1 MELKQHQ
8 HETDILAYY
17 DGDRARTQITGKL
30 PGKGVF
36 VLFGNRSGS
45 NYLVDLMKRIPDLSM
60 RHEIFNS
67 VNVQKMSDQHGLHGF
82 EDYVRFMRR
91 DCKTSHWGAK
101 IGCIQLD
108 MLHRFGLLD
117 AFEQGSHII
126 WIKRK
131 NIIAQAVSHFIA
143 HHNQQWASFH
153 EAKGEMPDYD
163 FDAIERI
170 VASCIKHNS
179 DVELS
184 LAVLNQRYHTVWYE
198 DLIDR
203 PLFTIRRIAVFIDEP
218 FEKLGKRKS
227 MFEKQV
233 HSAKDEFEAR
243 FREEARRRMGLELS

>member
-17 DGDRARTQITGKL
+17 GGDRSRTRITGKL

-45 NYLVDLMKRIPDLSM
+45 NYLVDLMKRIPSVSM
-60 RHEIFNS
+60 RHEIFNA
-67 VNVQKMSDQHGLHGF
+67 VNVQKMSDQHALQNF
-82 EDYVRFMRR
+82 EDYVRFMRQ
-91 DCKTSHWGAK
+91 DCKTPHWGAK

-117 AFEQGSHII
+117 AFEGGSSII

-131 NIIAQAVSHFIA
+131 NIIAQAVSHYIA

-153 EAKGEMPDYD
+153 EAKGEVPEYD

-170 VASCIKHNS
+170 VSSCLKHNS
-179 DVELS
+179 DAELS
-184 LAVLNQRYHTVWYE
+184 LTVLNQPYHTVWYE
-198 DLIDR
+198 DLIR
-203 PLFTIRRIAVFIDEP
+203 KPFVTIRRIALFIDEP

-227 MFEKQV
+227 MFQKQA

-243 FREEARRRMGLELS
+243 FREDAKVKMGL